1 MTNEVT
7 VSQPDQFIA
16 MMERLA
22 MADNVDVLKIEKMM
36 DLQERILDRNAK
48 QSYMAD
54 FSQMQPELPSV
65 ERKGTAH
72 NDKKYA
78 KYEDVVNA
86 VRPHLGKFGFGFSH
100 KVNQTDAKIEV
111 ICTLTH
117 RSGYSESTHFVAAA
131 DASGSKNAVQAVG
144 STISYGKRYTLLAL
158 LGIATED
165 EDTDGDVFITEEQVL
180 SLNSRLDEIGA
191 NKIVFCQTIKVNS
204 LAEIKVKD
212 YANAD
217 AWVLRA
223 EQKAKKVTKNGK

>member
-1 MTNEVT
+1 MTNEIT

-22 MADNVDVLKIEKMM
+22 MADNVDVAKIEKMM

-48 QSYMAD
+48 QAYMAD
-54 FSQMQPELPSV
+54 FAQMQPELPAV

-78 KYEDVVNA
+78 KYEDVIEA
-86 VRPHLGKFGFGFSH
+86 VRPHLGKYGFGFSH

-117 RSGYSESTHFVAAA
+117 RSGYSESTQFVAAA

-165 EDTDGDVFITEEQVL
+165 EDKDGNNPNDFITEEQAQEI
-180 SLNSRLDEIGA
+180 NNRLDAAGA
-191 NKIVFCQTIKVNS
+191 NKITFCKMLKVNS
-204 LAEIKVKD
+204 FTEIKSKD
-212 YANAD
+212 YSNAIQ
-217 AWVLRA
+217 WVIKK
-223 EQKAKKVTKNGK
+223 EKAVKNGK